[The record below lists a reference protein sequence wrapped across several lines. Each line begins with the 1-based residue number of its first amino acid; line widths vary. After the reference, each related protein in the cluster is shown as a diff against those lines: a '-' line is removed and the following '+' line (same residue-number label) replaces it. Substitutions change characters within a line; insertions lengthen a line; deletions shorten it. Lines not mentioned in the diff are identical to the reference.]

1 MPAVAPAG
9 TDIPVKVYLVGGA
22 VRDEMLGLPVVDR
35 DYVVTGATPQQMEA
49 QGYRPVGKDFPV
61 FLHPESQEEYALA
74 RRERKIAAGYK
85 GFSFHAGPEVTLEE
99 DLARRDLT
107 INAMAKSPDGTLID
121 PYNGAAD
128 VQSRTLRH
136 VTEAFAEDPVRVLR
150 LARFAARLAAKDF
163 VVAPD
168 TITLA
173 RKLAAAGELDALVA
187 ERVWAETEKALLT
200 ERPDRFVE
208 VLRDCHGLGAIL
220 PEVDALFGVPQT
232 ASYHPEVDTG
242 IHLLMVLKQSAA
254 MGLTGAG
261 RFACLTHDLGKALT
275 PDHVLPSHRG
285 HEEAGLKPLA
295 ALCER
300 LRVPKEHRR
309 LAELVCRYHLHVHRA
324 LELKASTVMKVIKAA
339 DALRSPDRFEQ
350 FLLACEA
357 DARGR
362 GGEMAKRDYS
372 QADFLRAA
380 FAAVVAVP
388 NAPLRERGL
397 EGLKLAEALNQERVA
412 AISATKS
419 AWPSTNPN
427 SDP

>member
-1 MPAVAPAG
+1 MNVF
-9 TDIPVKVYLVGGA
+9 LVGGA

-35 DYVVTGATPQQMEA
+35 DFVVTGATPEMMAA

-61 FLHPESQEEYALA
+61 FLHPDSHEEYALA
-74 RRERKIAAGYK
+74 RRERKVAAGYK

-107 INAMAKSPDGTLID
+107 INAMAKGQDGELVD
-121 PYNGAAD
+121 PYGGAAD
-128 VQSRTLRH
+128 IQSRTLRH

-150 LARFAARLAAKDF
+150 LARFAARLAVNDF
-163 VVAPD
+163 TVAPD
-168 TITLA
+168 TVGLA

-187 ERVWAETEKALLT
+187 ERVWTETDKALMT
-200 ERPDRFVE
+200 QRPDRFVE
-208 VLRDCHGLGAIL
+208 VLRDCHALAAIF

-242 IHLLMVLKQSAA
+242 VHLLMVLRQSAS
-254 MGLTGAG
+254 MGLTSAG

-275 PDHVLPSHRG
+275 PDDVLPSHRG

-295 ALCER
+295 ALCDR
-300 LRVPKEHRR
+300 LRMPKEHRR

-339 DALRSPDRFEQ
+339 DAMRRPDRFEQ

-362 GGEMAKRDYS
+362 GGEFANQDYP
-372 QADFLRAA
+372 QPNFLRAA
-380 FAAVVAVP
+380 FQAVVAVP

-412 AISATKS
+412 AIAATRS
-419 AWPSTNPN
+419 AWPSTSP
-427 SDP
+427 D